1 MVSIAVCDDELLES
15 LSISARIQTFMD
27 EMQIACIIERF
38 CSGKELLL
46 SLGRFDIIFLD
57 ILMKGMDGMETARR
71 CRELSF
77 EKTLIF
83 LSSSRSYV
91 FDAYDV
97 EAFHYLLKPIEE
109 KKFAEIFARAVAAAE
124 KKRGLAEEPFF
135 IKSNGKTI
143 ILNRNHILYVE
154 SQNRMVNFHTA
165 NECLE
170 LYSDMRDLEQ
180 QLGRNFYRCHRGY
193 IVNMGHIAEFGKDRI
208 ALTNGETI
216 CLSRRKYKEFVK
228 VYMDYLRKGGA
239 LLESF

>member
-1 MVSIAVCDDELLES
+1 MTIAICDDEKIICEQIGKLVKKQIPDCNIELFASGETLL
-15 LSISARIQTFMD
+15 
-27 EMQIACIIERF
+27 
-38 CSGKELLL
+38 KETKI
-46 SLGRFDIIFLD
+46 FDIIFLD
-57 ILMKGMDGMETARR
+57 IQMDGINGIQTARMLR
-71 CRELSF
+71 NKKEEAL
-77 EKTLIF
+77 LIF
-83 LSSSRSYV
+83 ITGLKEYV
-91 FDAYDV
+91 FESFDV
-97 EAFHYLLKPIEE
+97 SAFHYLLKPIEE
-109 KKFAEIFARAVAAAE
+109 KKFAEIFAKAVAAAE

-143 ILNRNHILYVE
+143 ILSRNHILYVE

-216 CLSRRKYKEFVK
+216 CLSRRKCKEFVK

>member
-1 MVSIAVCDDELLES
+1 MNIAICDDEKILCEQLE
-15 LSISARIQTFMD
+15 
-27 EMQIACIIERF
+27 
-38 CSGKELLL
+38 ELLTKQAAACKIDSIDAYDTGSAL
-46 SLGRFDIIFLD
+46 LAAKRHYDIIFLD
-57 ILMKGMDGMETARR
+57 IQMEGMNGIETARTI
-71 CRELSF
+71 RER
-77 EKTLIF
+77 KDDAVLIF
-83 LSSSRSYV
+83 VTGLKDYV
-91 FDAYDV
+91 FDAFDV
-97 EAFHYLLKPIEE
+97 AAFHYLLKPIEE

-143 ILNRNHILYVE
+143 ILSRNHILYVE

-193 IVNMGHIAEFGKDRI
+193 IVNLGHIAEYGRDRI

>member
-1 MVSIAVCDDELLES
+1 MYIAVVDDEKVIREDICKLIEKQRPES
-15 LSISARIQTFMD
+15 RVEAFSTG
-27 EMQIACIIERF
+27 E
-38 CSGKELLL
+38 ELLA
-46 SLGRFDIIFLD
+46 SQGRFDIVFLD
-57 ILMKGMDGMETARR
+57 IQMDGINGIQTARMLR
-71 CRELSF
+71 NKKEEAL
-77 EKTLIF
+77 LIF
-83 LSSSRSYV
+83 ITGLKEYV
-91 FDAYDV
+91 FESFDV
-97 EAFHYLLKPIEE
+97 SAFHYLLKPIEE

-143 ILNRNHILYVE
+143 ILSRNHILYVE